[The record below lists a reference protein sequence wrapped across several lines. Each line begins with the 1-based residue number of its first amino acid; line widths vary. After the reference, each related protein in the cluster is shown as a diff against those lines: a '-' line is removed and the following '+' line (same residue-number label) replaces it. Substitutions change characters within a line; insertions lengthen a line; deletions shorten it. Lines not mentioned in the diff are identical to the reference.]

1 MGDRKTLT
9 IDGRQADVPAE
20 ATILDAARQLGLE
33 IPTLCHDPALEPT
46 AQCRL
51 CLVEIA
57 GAARLEPA
65 CATQVRDGMVV
76 STHSDAATD
85 SRRMVLEFLLS
96 RHPRECPTRALG
108 LTCRL
113 CDYADA
119 YGVGEPR
126 VGYGSTCATV
136 AQNSLM
142 VTDPSACI
150 RCEKCVRVC
159 HEVQGIGALTL
170 VNRGSRTEL
179 AAGSGGRLSDTDCE
193 MCGNCVEVC
202 PTGAIRSAN
211 ARHLAKARKVPT
223 TCGFCGVGCQLELNV
238 HEGRV
243 VGVTT
248 NGDNPVNGKW
258 LCVKGRF
265 GFEFIHHADRLQHP
279 LIRKEGRLVP
289 ATWDEALSL
298 IAQRMTAIK
307 LAHGPDALGFMSSS
321 RCTNEENFLMQK
333 LARAVIGTNNVDQCA
348 RT

>member
-1 MGDRKTLT
+1 MGDNHT
-9 IDGRQADVPAE
+9 ISINGRSAVARSGMTVLE
-20 ATILDAARQLGLE
+20 AARHVGVD

-46 AQCRL
+46 AQCRM
-51 CLVEIA
+51 CLVEIE
-57 GAARLEPA
+57 GVPRLEPA
-65 CATQVRDGMVV
+65 CATLIKDGMVV
-76 STHSDAATD
+76 STHGEAALA
-85 SRRMVLEFLLS
+85 SRRMVLELLLS
-96 RHPRECPTRALG
+96 RHPRECPTRARG

-113 CDYADA
+113 CDYADE
-119 YGVGEPR
+119 YEVGEPR
-126 VGYGSTCATV
+126 MGYGAPCEVVS
-136 AQNSLM
+136 QNGLM
-142 VTDPSACI
+142 VTDPSVCV

-159 HEVQGIGALTL
+159 NEVQGIGALTM

-179 AAGSGGRLSDTDCE
+179 MAGTGGRLADTDCE

-202 PTGAIRSAN
+202 PTGAIRGTN
-211 ARHLAKARKVPT
+211 ASQLAHARQVST

-243 VGVTT
+243 VGVTAR
-248 NGDNPVNGKW
+248 GDNPVNGKW

-265 GFEFIHHADRLQHP
+265 GYEFIHHPERLTEP

-298 IAQRMTAIK
+298 IAGRMLAIRE
-307 LAHGPDALGFMSSS
+307 AHGPDALGFMSSS

-333 LARAVIGTNNVDQCA
+333 LARAVVGTNNVDQCA